1 MGKVATRLLEQQDSH
16 PTKLKKQQQ
25 KTIPKKSTLSIKM
38 VMESM
43 IVLSVMVVI
52 VVVMMMTITQAILVT
67 TSLLG
72 VNYFESAKHQKFL
85 LSVSR

>member
-1 MGKVATRLLEQQDSH
+1 
-16 PTKLKKQQQ
+16 
-25 KTIPKKSTLSIKM
+25 
-38 VMESM
+38 M

-72 VNYFESAKHQKFL
+72 MNYFESAKHQNVLTFGEQMG
-85 LSVSR
+85 